1 MNILVL
7 ELKRIG
13 DIVMILPA
21 LNALR
26 TAFPQAHISL
36 CMMESY
42 RELLPG
48 IPMVDE
54 ALLYR
59 RKSLN
64 LGLLKRLVCGKW
76 DVCLDYTGND
86 RAALFALLS
95 HARRRIT
102 YLHTRRYP
110 HRAWAYNELVDSSV
124 ATVHTIDRHLDLL
137 APLGIQRDAHAIPTP
152 VPLAIP
158 PESDREVSDLL
169 RQEGIDGPFA
179 VIHPGTTR
187 AEKFWEPENWAAV
200 IDHLQG
206 ERGLP
211 CVLTGSRAPY
221 EQAHLAAIRARVRTP
236 FHDLSG
242 RHGLLTL
249 NAFIRRAALLLSM
262 DSAPVH
268 IGSTFGTPQIA
279 LFGPTNPCV
288 WRPRHPK
295 AIILSPGHS
304 GPVTEFGPRVTPRSL
319 KELPVETVTR
329 AIALLLPG
337 DHAVTV

>member
-21 LNALR
+21 LSALR
-26 TAFPQAHISL
+26 AAFPEARISL
-36 CMMESY
+36 CMMEGY

-64 LGLLKRLVCGKW
+64 LGLLSRLVCGKW

-95 HARRRIT
+95 RARRRIT

-124 ATVHTIDRHLDLL
+124 TLVHTIDRHLDLL
-137 APLGIQRDAHAIPTP
+137 APLGIQRDPHAIPAP
-152 VPLAIP
+152 VPLALP
-158 PESDREVSDLL
+158 PEADLEVTELL
-169 RQEGIDGPFA
+169 RQEGIEGPFA

-187 AEKFWEPENWAAV
+187 AEKFWEPENWAAI
-200 IDHLQG
+200 IDHIQG

-211 CVLTGSRAPY
+211 CVVTGSKAPY

-249 NAFIRRAALLLSM
+249 AAFIRRAALLLSM

-268 IGSTFGTPQIA
+268 IGSTFGTPQIS
-279 LFGPTNPCV
+279 LFGQTNPSV
-288 WRPRHPK
+288 WRPRHPRS
-295 AIILSPGHS
+295 IILFAGHPG
-304 GPVTEFGPRVTPRSL
+304 PLTEFSPRVTPQPL
-319 KELPVETVTR
+319 KDLPVETVIS
-329 AIALLLPG
+329 AIAQLRQKSP
-337 DHAVTV
+337 AI